1 MLKFELDIIE
11 DDILNW
17 NKDIL
22 KILLEDKTSKKNIL
36 WACEGY
42 PFSPVEEI
50 QIASITKE
58 YSKLIQ
64 PRIYKNS
71 GIRDNRTKINAEV
84 FTPSW
89 VCNKQNNIIDEAWFN
104 RKETFNIE
112 LDEGNWE
119 CNREKIEFP
128 KGKNWQQYVDLRRI
142 EISCGEAPYL
152 VSRYDT
158 TTGKIIPLND
168 RIGILDRKLRV
179 INENTNDKDTWFYW
193 TIRAYQ
199 SVYGYEYQGDNLL
212 LARENLLVSFIEY
225 YYERFNKDPDIRD
238 LKKIANIISW
248 NIFQMDAT
256 RYIIPDASLEK
267 REYELLNLSKYDK
280 ENFRFGK
287 RYEQLSLFGDLEFED
302 KDNNDGEKYC
312 IIKNWRA
319 NKVLEFRKLVNR

>member
-22 KILLEDKTSKKNIL
+22 KILLEDKTTNKNII

-71 GIRDNRTKINAEV
+71 EIKDNRTKTSAEV

-89 VCNKQNNIIDEAWFN
+89 ICNRQNNLIDESWFEKKNIFN
-104 RKETFNIE
+104 RE
-112 LDEGNWE
+112 LDDKTWE
-119 CNREKIEFP
+119 SNNKKVVFP
-128 KGKNWQQYVDLRRI
+128 EGKNWQQYVDLRRL

-158 TTGKIIPLND
+158 TTGRIIPIED
-168 RIGILDRKLRV
+168 RVGLLDRKLR
-179 INENTNDKDTWFYW
+179 IISENVDNNDEHTWIHW
-193 TIRAYQ
+193 AIRAYQ
-199 SVYGYEYQGDNLL
+199 SIYGYEYQGDNLL

-225 YYERFNKDPDIRD
+225 FYNRFGKNPRIEDI
-238 LKKIANIISW
+238 KKIANIISW
-248 NIFQMDAT
+248 NVFQMDAT
-256 RYIIPDASLEK
+256 RYVTPDDSIEQRKNDLS
-267 REYELLNLSKYDK
+267 NLSDQDMESFNFDKKYQ
-280 ENFRFGK
+280 
-287 RYEQLSLFGDLEFED
+287 QLSFFSDLEFD
-302 KDNNDGEKYC
+302 DDNEKRYC
-312 IIKNWRA
+312 VVKNWRA
-319 NKVLEFRKLVNR
+319 NKVIEFRKLVNK

>member
-22 KILLEDKTSKKNIL
+22 KILLEDKTTNKNII

-42 PFSPVEEI
+42 PFSPMEEI

-71 GIRDNRTKINAEV
+71 EIKDNRTKTSAEV

-89 VCNKQNNIIDEAWFN
+89 ICNRQNNLIDEAWFEKKN
-104 RKETFNIE
+104 IFNME
-112 LDEGNWE
+112 LDDETWE
-119 CNREKIEFP
+119 SNNEKIVFP
-128 KGKNWQQYVDLRRI
+128 EDKNWQQYVDLRRL

-158 TTGKIIPLND
+158 TTGRIIPIED
-168 RIGILDRKLRV
+168 RIGLLDRKLRIISENV
-179 INENTNDKDTWFYW
+179 DSDDENTWIYW

-199 SVYGYEYQGDNLL
+199 SIYGYEYQGDNLL

-225 YYERFNKDPDIRD
+225 FYNRFGKNPRIEDI
-238 LKKIANIISW
+238 KKVANIISW
-248 NIFQMDAT
+248 NVFQMDAT
-256 RYIIPDASLEK
+256 RYVTPDDSIEQRKNDLSNLSDQDMESFNFDKKYQQLSFFSELEFDDDKEK
-267 REYELLNLSKYDK
+267 R
-280 ENFRFGK
+280 
-287 RYEQLSLFGDLEFED
+287 
-302 KDNNDGEKYC
+302 YC
-312 IIKNWRA
+312 IVKNWRA
-319 NKVLEFRKLVNR
+319 NKVIEFRKLVNK

>member
-22 KILLEDKTSKKNIL
+22 KILLEDKTTNKNII

-42 PFSPVEEI
+42 PFSPMEEI

-71 GIRDNRTKINAEV
+71 KIKDNRTKISAEV

-89 VCNKQNNIIDEAWFN
+89 ICNRQNNLIDEAWFEKKN
-104 RKETFNIE
+104 IFNME
-112 LDEGNWE
+112 LDDETWE
-119 CNREKIEFP
+119 SNNEKIVFP
-128 KGKNWQQYVDLRRI
+128 EDKNWQQYIDLRRL

-158 TTGKIIPLND
+158 TTGTIIPIED
-168 RIGILDRKLRV
+168 RIGLLDRKLR
-179 INENTNDKDTWFYW
+179 IISENVDSDDEHTWIYW

-199 SVYGYEYQGDNLL
+199 SIYGYEYQGDNLL

-225 YYERFNKDPDIRD
+225 FYNRFGKNPRIEDI
-238 LKKIANIISW
+238 KKVANIISW
-248 NIFQMDAT
+248 NVFQMDAT
-256 RYIIPDASLEK
+256 RYVTPDDSIEQRKNDLS
-267 REYELLNLSKYDK
+267 NLSDQDMESFNFDKKYQ
-280 ENFRFGK
+280 
-287 RYEQLSLFGDLEFED
+287 QLSFFSDLEFD
-302 KDNNDGEKYC
+302 DDNEKRYC
-312 IIKNWRA
+312 IVKNWRA
-319 NKVLEFRKLVNR
+319 NKVIEFRKLVNK

>member
-22 KILLEDKTSKKNIL
+22 KILLEDKTTNKNII

-42 PFSPVEEI
+42 PFSPMEEI

-71 GIRDNRTKINAEV
+71 EIKDNRTKISAEV

-89 VCNKQNNIIDEAWFN
+89 ICNKQNNLIDEAWFEKKNIFN
-104 RKETFNIE
+104 RE
-112 LDEGNWE
+112 LDDERWE
-119 CNREKIEFP
+119 STKEKIVFP
-128 KGKNWQQYVDLRRI
+128 EGKTWQQYIDLRRL

-158 TTGKIIPLND
+158 TTGTIIPIED
-168 RIGILDRKLRV
+168 RIGLLDRKLRIISENV
-179 INENTNDKDTWFYW
+179 DSDDENTWIYW

-199 SVYGYEYQGDNLL
+199 SIYGYEYQGDNLL

-225 YYERFNKDPDIRD
+225 FYNRFGKNPRIEDI
-238 LKKIANIISW
+238 KKVANIISW
-248 NIFQMDAT
+248 NVFQMDAT
-256 RYIIPDASLEK
+256 RYVTPDDSIEQRKNDLS
-267 REYELLNLSKYDK
+267 NLSDQDMESFNFDKKYQ
-280 ENFRFGK
+280 
-287 RYEQLSLFGDLEFED
+287 QLSFFSDLEFDDD
-302 KDNNDGEKYC
+302 KEKRYC
-312 IIKNWRA
+312 IVKNWRA
-319 NKVLEFRKLVNR
+319 NKVIEFRKLVNK

>member
-22 KILLEDKTSKKNIL
+22 KILLEDKTTNKNII

-42 PFSPVEEI
+42 PFSPMEEI

-71 GIRDNRTKINAEV
+71 EIKDNRTKISAEV

-89 VCNKQNNIIDEAWFN
+89 ICNRQNNLIDEAWFEKKNIFN
-104 RKETFNIE
+104 RE
-112 LDEGNWE
+112 LDDETWE
-119 CNREKIEFP
+119 SNNEKIVFP
-128 KGKNWQQYVDLRRI
+128 EDKNWQQYIDLRRL

-158 TTGKIIPLND
+158 TTGTIIPIED
-168 RIGILDRKLRV
+168 RVGLLDRKLRIV
-179 INENTNDKDTWFYW
+179 SENVDNDDEHTWIYW

-199 SVYGYEYQGDNLL
+199 SIYGYEYQGDNLL

-225 YYERFNKDPDIRD
+225 FYNRFGKNPRIEDI
-238 LKKIANIISW
+238 KKVANIISW
-248 NIFQMDAT
+248 NVFQMDAT
-256 RYIIPDASLEK
+256 RYVTPDDSIEQRKNDLS
-267 REYELLNLSKYDK
+267 NLSDQDMECFNFDKKYQ
-280 ENFRFGK
+280 
-287 RYEQLSLFGDLEFED
+287 QLSFFSDLEFDDD
-302 KDNNDGEKYC
+302 KEKRYC
-312 IIKNWRA
+312 IVKNWRA
-319 NKVLEFRKLVNR
+319 NKVIEFRKLVNK

>member
-22 KILLEDKTSKKNIL
+22 KILLEDKTTNKNII

-42 PFSPVEEI
+42 PFSPMEEI

-71 GIRDNRTKINAEV
+71 EIKDNRTKTSAEV

-89 VCNKQNNIIDEAWFN
+89 ICNRQNNLIDEAWFEKKNIFN
-104 RKETFNIE
+104 RE
-112 LDEGNWE
+112 LDDETWE
-119 CNREKIEFP
+119 SNKEKIVFP
-128 KGKNWQQYVDLRRI
+128 EGKNWQQYVDLRRL

-158 TTGKIIPLND
+158 TTGRIIPIED
-168 RIGILDRKLRV
+168 RVGLLDRKLR
-179 INENTNDKDTWFYW
+179 IISENIDNGDEHTWIHW

-199 SVYGYEYQGDNLL
+199 SIYGYEYQGDNLL

-225 YYERFNKDPDIRD
+225 FHNRFCKNPKIEDI
-238 LKKIANIISW
+238 KKIANIISW
-248 NIFQMDAT
+248 NVFQMDAT
-256 RYIIPDASLEK
+256 RYVTPDDSIEQRKNDLS
-267 REYELLNLSKYDK
+267 NLSDQDMESFNFDKKYQ
-280 ENFRFGK
+280 
-287 RYEQLSLFGDLEFED
+287 QLSFFSDLEFDDD
-302 KDNNDGEKYC
+302 KEKRYC
-312 IIKNWRA
+312 IVKNWRA
-319 NKVLEFRKLVNR
+319 NKVIEFRKLVNK